1 MTASASHKIDS
12 QQEKFYGFLIFIIL
26 LLFPCGFT
34 PPPWI
39 HSFPRGFTPM
49 RQEWPMSQGVAEANG
64 LASSEDGDLFV
75 AGPPTTSM
83 MCLYLSIRCV
93 CYFFCMLSL
102 FSSIFLFYFLHIVI
116 VSLILR
122 ISTWFFSQI
131 GYWDNYSFIKMFKNY
146 HFVCLFNI
154 LADVQILPRH
164 FLSVFFTERYL
175 QEAHESQSYKKL
187 FFLERAKIMYLKEL
201 WKKNQ
206 HDPTI
211 FTILKNFL
219 KTSYFSRAKT
229 SRWYL
234 LGYSI

>member
-1 MTASASHKIDS
+1 VDS
-12 QQEKFYGFLIFIIL
+12 L
-26 LLFPCGFT
+26 LS
-34 PPPWI
+34 PWI
-39 HSFPRGFTPM
+39 HSDEAGVAYVPRGS
-49 RQEWPMSQGVAEANG
+49 RGQWPRFLGGRRPFRGRAPNYQYDVPIPIYSLRLLFFLHVIPVSTNG
-64 LASSEDGDLFV
+64 
-75 AGPPTTSM
+75 T
-83 MCLYLSIRCV
+83 
-93 CYFFCMLSL
+93 

-201 WKKNQ
+201 WKKKSAWSDNIYY
-206 HDPTI
+206 T
-211 FTILKNFL
+211 
-219 KTSYFSRAKT
+219 
-229 SRWYL
+229 
-234 LGYSI
+234 

>member
-64 LASSEDGDLFV
+64 LASSEDGDLFM

-93 CYFFCMLSL
+93 CYFFSTCYSYREK
-102 FSSIFLFYFLHIVI
+102 SR
-116 VSLILR
+116 VSEVFRKNKKGVCYHLR
-122 ISTWFFSQI
+122 
-131 GYWDNYSFIKMFKNY
+131 
-146 HFVCLFNI
+146 
-154 LADVQILPRH
+154 
-164 FLSVFFTERYL
+164 
-175 QEAHESQSYKKL
+175 
-187 FFLERAKIMYLKEL
+187 
-201 WKKNQ
+201 
-206 HDPTI
+206 
-211 FTILKNFL
+211 
-219 KTSYFSRAKT
+219 
-229 SRWYL
+229 
-234 LGYSI
+234 